1 MGTMDEASRQGKKK
15 RKEKKRKN
23 RDRESDV
30 INITPASLSPNG
42 WRNKLGLSL

>member
-1 MGTMDEASRQGKKK
+1 MKRVGRAKK
-15 RKEKKRKN
+15 KEKKRKN
-23 RDRESDV
+23 LDRESDV